1 MLLVLNKFFEDCRGV
16 AAMEFALTAP
26 FLALMLLGVAELNNY
41 ITAVRKVSA
50 AAYTAAD
57 LIAQETDLTSSELSE
72 LFQASRLVIHPLDDT
87 DLTLGASS
95 VRYDDTTGDP
105 SVDWTGSYNGGSVS
119 SATTLA
125 TGLGSAGE
133 SVIIVTASYTYTPI
147 YSLILSGT
155 LTLSETSITRPRYLD
170 YVGLY

>member
-1 MLLVLNKFFEDCRGV
+1 MLLVLNKFFKDCRGV

-57 LIAQETDLTSSELSE
+57 LIAQETDMTSSELSE

-119 SATTLA
+119 GATTLA

-133 SVIIVTASYTYTPI
+133 SVIIVTATYTYTPI
-147 YSLILSGT
+147 YSLLLSGT
-155 LTLSETSITRPRYLD
+155 LTLTETSITRPRYLD